1 MNAKFKELLK
11 TLEIDINDKQLNQ
24 FDNYYTLLVEWN
36 KKINLTAITEK
47 DEVYLKHF
55 YDSLCL
61 IKAHK
66 LSTETILDV
75 GSGAGFPSIPLKI
88 IFPNIKITIID
99 SLNKRIIFLKE
110 LIKVLNI
117 DVELIHGRA
126 EELNRHNQY
135 DIVTARA
142 VAPLNILTELCLPFV
157 TVNGYFLPLK
167 SQNFSE
173 EVKTIINT
181 LHTLGG
187 KIEKIID
194 YSYADNTR
202 IIPKIIKTRKTS
214 KKYPRAFSKIKKTPL

>member
-1 MNAKFKELLK
+1 MNTKFIELLK
-11 TLEIDINDKQLNQ
+11 TLEIDINDKQLDQ
-24 FDNYYTLLVEWN
+24 FDDYYTLLIEWN

-55 YDSLCL
+55 YDSICL

-66 LSTETILDV
+66 LNAESILDV

-88 IFPNIKITIID
+88 IFPDLKITIID
-99 SLNKRIIFLKE
+99 SLNKRIKFLKE
-110 LIKVLNI
+110 LTQALNI

-126 EELNRHNQY
+126 EELNHHNQY

-157 TVNGYFLPLK
+157 KVNGYFLPLK
-167 SQNFSE
+167 SQNFTE
-173 EVKTIINT
+173 EAKSITKA
-181 LHTLGG
+181 LHILGG
-187 KIEKIID
+187 KIEEVID

-202 IIPKIIKTRKTS
+202 IIPKIKKTHKTAI
-214 KKYPRAFSKIKKTPL
+214 KYPRAFSKIKKSPL